1 MKRIFGT
8 LLIMALVII
17 PVLADDVD
25 TMTVTTDGKVGISN
39 QTPRAKLDVNGRIM
53 DKTGFVMPVGTILPY
68 GGTTAPTGWLLCNG
82 TAYSR
87 TGTYAD
93 LFTAI
98 GTAFGAP
105 DSNNFNVPDLRG
117 QFLRGVNNASGVDP
131 DAASRTALKT
141 GGNTGDN
148 VGSKQGDT
156 FASHTHNAV
165 APNPCPAG
173 DGDHSPPPCTQS
185 ATGFSIIK
193 GPGYASPFSVS
204 QNGGNETRPKNVYV
218 NFIIKY

>member
-1 MKRIFGT
+1 MKRIFGI
-8 LLIMALVII
+8 LLILALAI

-39 QTPRAKLDVNGRIM
+39 QNPRAKLDVNGRIM
-53 DKTGFVMPVGTILPY
+53 DQTGFVMPVGTILPY

-117 QFLRGVNNASGVDP
+117 QFLRGVNNASGQDP
-131 DAASRTALKT
+131 DVAARTALKT
-141 GGNTGDN
+141 GGNTGDK
-148 VGSKQGDT
+148 VGSKQGDI
-156 FASHTHNAV
+156 FGSHN
-165 APNPCPAG
+165 
-173 DGDHSPPPCTQS
+173 HSGSSVLSISLNCDS
-185 ATGFSIIK
+185 ACSK
-193 GPGYASPFSVS
+193 GGLVS
-204 QNGGNETRPKNVYV
+204 SSDRSNGPYSLTITSNGGNETRPKNVYV